1 MEQCFPEPSLCV
13 RTSTRHLLSLRSLP
27 TFTGWG
33 PLQPPCH
40 RGPGGPSSPRVAMA
54 ESGSSPKLPSRAAGG
69 RWAVP
74 TLPRG
79 ACLAEG
85 ALRGCGRR
93 KGCLPKLA
101 PLPLVI
107 SVTSRV
113 FSRVLLLLFYFFCE
127 VSTIRRGRRALGYD
141 RTSLAGGHAQ
151 PTPRTGQDA
160 GGSHQGSRWDSKTDP
175 ASSSWGGTPLKNSQ
189 AVPARDGRSG
199 HYTVGVPGTPLTP
212 RKM

>member
-54 ESGSSPKLPSRAAGG
+54 VSGSSPKLPSRAAGG

-85 ALRGCGRR
+85 ALRGCSRR

-113 FSRVLLLLFYFFCE
+113 FSRVLLLLIYFFAKLARLGE
-127 VSTIRRGRRALGYD
+127 AEGLSDTTVPPWLGDTLSRHPGRAKML
-141 RTSLAGGHAQ
+141 
-151 PTPRTGQDA
+151 
-160 GGSHQGSRWDSKTDP
+160 
-175 ASSSWGGTPLKNSQ
+175 
-189 AVPARDGRSG
+189 
-199 HYTVGVPGTPLTP
+199 GVPTRGADGTRRQTRLPHPGVGHL
-212 RKM
+212 